1 MTDTKTEL
9 KRRAFLKKGLA
20 GLAVV
25 GAVPGAVKAAAIG
38 AGREAR
44 TAAAQAGAKP
54 IIRTLG
60 RTGLSPELAR
70 AVLLGL
76 ARFPA
81 LIGEHAEQIAALDLS
96 EADAARLRDVM
107 VEAALT

>member
-60 RTGLSPELAR
+60 RT
-70 AVLLGL
+70 
-76 ARFPA
+76 
-81 LIGEHAEQIAALDLS
+81 
-96 EADAARLRDVM
+96 
-107 VEAALT
+107 